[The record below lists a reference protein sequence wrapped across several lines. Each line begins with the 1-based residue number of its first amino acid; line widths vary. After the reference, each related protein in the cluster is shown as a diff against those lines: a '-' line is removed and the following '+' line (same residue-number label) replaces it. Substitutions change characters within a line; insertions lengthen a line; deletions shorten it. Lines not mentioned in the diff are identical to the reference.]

1 MNKGK
6 IDEMKENKENRE
18 ATVDIQNEI
27 QKENNVDNVTK
38 DDNTDKRGKGV
49 LGILGKF
56 VEVIIW
62 ITMFFFLG
70 ILVVTT
76 LSSKTE
82 VFGHR
87 IYVIMSGSMEPTI
100 KVKDL
105 IITEKADNVQVG
117 DIIAFEDNGHITVHR
132 VIKIYNNNNEKLFE
146 TKGDANNTADKT
158 LIKEPMIK
166 GKVKYKVQGLG
177 AAIIFLQGHL
187 MILIL
192 AISIL
197 IVVIVVRRVIYNG

>member
-132 VIKIYNNNNEKLFE
+132 VIKIYNNN
-146 TKGDANNTADKT
+146 KGWFRSRQD
-158 LIKEPMIK
+158 
-166 GKVKYKVQGLG
+166 
-177 AAIIFLQGHL
+177 
-187 MILIL
+187 
-192 AISIL
+192 
-197 IVVIVVRRVIYNG
+197 